1 MSFTR
6 QTEVCVTILAGA
18 LAALGADPAFFA
30 VANATTEFRQVAL
43 SPDGRRVAYV
53 EGLRNAD
60 NSDSRNSLIYIATEG
75 AAPRRITV
83 GPSGAKCQEKDIT
96 WSPDSRQ
103 IAFLSD
109 CASSRQLQLYVADA
123 VTGKTHKLT
132 SVKGYLQTPKWSPEG
147 MQIAVLFT
155 ENATRM
161 AGPTEAGVK
170 DAGVVEEVIHEQR
183 LTLVDPR
190 SGATRCVSPADTYV
204 YEYDWSP
211 EGARIV
217 YTAAKGSGDNNWWIA
232 QLYTLATATGDV
244 KHLYK
249 PELQIAVPRWS
260 KDGKQIAFIGGLMSD
275 EGSTGGDIYAI
286 SAEGGTPR
294 DLTPNIQASP
304 SWIDWLPSGRILYAE
319 TVDGGSAIAVL
330 NPSKGESEVLWRGD
344 ESVRAGEDTLSASAD
359 GKSIATARSSFAL
372 PPEVWAGPIN
382 DWKQIT
388 HANASLKPVWGK
400 SERLHW
406 MSEGQ
411 RVQGWLMY
419 PANYQAGRKY
429 GLIVSV
435 HGGPAAARKPAWP
448 IWFDFTALSAEGF
461 FVLFPNPRGSYGAG
475 EAFTT
480 ANVKDFGFGDLRD
493 IMAGVNQAE
502 HDLPIDDNRLG
513 IGGWS
518 YGGYMTM
525 WAVTQTHRFHAA
537 VAGAGI
543 ANWQSYY
550 GENLIDQWMIPYFG
564 SSVYDDPAMYA
575 RSSPITYIRN
585 ADTPTLI
592 VVGDS
597 DEECPSPQS
606 YEFWHALKTKGV
618 KTRLVIYPGEG
629 HRFHKREDQK
639 DVLARTV
646 DWFRENLQ

>member
-1 MSFTR
+1 MR
-6 QTEVCVTILAGA
+6 ILIYFASA
-18 LAALGADPAFFA
+18 MAALGGEPAYLA
-30 VANATTEFRQVAL
+30 VVNATTQFRQVAI
-43 SPDGRRVAYV
+43 SPDGRHVAYV
-53 EGLRNAD
+53 EGVRNAD
-60 NSDSRNSLIYIATEG
+60 SSDSRNSLIYIAAED
-75 AAPRRITV
+75 AAPRRITA
-83 GPSGAKCQEKDIT
+83 GSSGAKCQEKDIT

-109 CASSRQLQLYVADA
+109 CASPKQLQLYVADA
-123 VTGKTHKLT
+123 GTGKLHKLT
-132 SVKGYLQTPKWSPEG
+132 SVKGYLQNPKWSPEG
-147 MQIAVLFT
+147 TQIAVLFT

-170 DAGVVEEVIHEQR
+170 DAGVVEEAIHEQR
-183 LTLVDPR
+183 LTLVEPH
-190 SGATRCVSPADTYV
+190 SGATRWLSPADTYV

-217 YTAAKGSGDNNWWIA
+217 YTGAKGSGDNNWWVA
-232 QLYTLATATGDV
+232 QLYAIATATGDV
-244 KHLYK
+244 KQIYK
-249 PELQIAVPRWS
+249 PEMQIAEPRWS

-286 SAEGGTPR
+286 PAEGGAVR
-294 DLTPNIQASP
+294 DLTPKIQASP
-304 SWIDWLPSGRILYAE
+304 SWIDWLPNGRMLYAE
-319 TVDGGSAIAVL
+319 TIDGGSAIALL
-330 NPSKGESEVLWRGD
+330 NVGNGESEVLWRGD
-344 ESVRAGEDTLSASAD
+344 ETVSVSASAD
-359 GKSIATARSSFAL
+359 GKSLAAARSSFTL

-382 DWKQIT
+382 EWKQIT
-388 HANASLKPVWGK
+388 HANASLQPVWGK
-400 SERLHW
+400 SEKLHW

-435 HGGPAAARKPAWP
+435 HGGPAAAKKPSWP
-448 IWFDFTALSAEGF
+448 GWFDLTALSAEGF

-475 EAFTT
+475 ETFTT
-480 ANVKDFGFGDLRD
+480 GNVKDFGFGDLRD

-502 HDLPIDDNRLG
+502 HDLPIDDSRLG

-525 WAVTQTHRFHAA
+525 WTVTQTHRFHAA

-585 ADTPTLI
+585 VDTPTLI
-592 VVGDS
+592 VVGDA

-606 YEFWHALKTKGV
+606 YEFWHALKTRGV

-629 HRFHKREDQK
+629 HHFRKRENQK

>member
-1 MSFTR
+1 MRSLI
-6 QTEVCVTILAGA
+6 ILAGTV
-18 LAALGADPAFFA
+18 AALGADPTYFS
-30 VANATTEFRQVAL
+30 VTTSTTTFRQVAI
-43 SPDGRRVAYV
+43 SPDGHRVAYV

-60 NSDSRNSLIYIATEG
+60 DSDSRNSLIYIVADGG
-75 AAPRRITV
+75 APKRISV
-83 GPSGAKCQEKDIT
+83 GPANARCQEKDVA
-96 WSPDSRQ
+96 WSPDGRR

-109 CASSRQLQLYVADA
+109 CASPKQLQLYVADA
-123 VTGKTHKLT
+123 ASGKTHKLT

-147 MQIAVLFT
+147 TEIAVLST
-155 ENATRM
+155 ENATRV
-161 AGPTEAGVK
+161 AGPTEAAAK

-183 LTLVDPR
+183 LALVDAH
-190 SGATRCVSPADTYV
+190 SGAIRSISPADTYV
-204 YEYDWSP
+204 YEFDWSP
-211 EGARIV
+211 EGSRIA
-217 YTAAKGSGDNNWWIA
+217 YTAAKGSGDNNWWVA
-232 QLYTLATATGDV
+232 QLYSIATATGEV

-249 PELQIAVPRWS
+249 PEQQIAVPRYS

-286 SAEGGTPR
+286 PSEGGTAR
-294 DLTPNIQASP
+294 DLTPGIQASP
-304 SWIDWLPSGRILYAE
+304 SWIDWLPNGRILYAE
-319 TVDGGSAIAVL
+319 TIDGGSAIALL
-330 NPSKGESEVLWRGD
+330 NPGNGESEVLWKGD
-344 ESVRAGEDTLSASAD
+344 ESLRAGEDTVSASAD
-359 GKSIATARSSFAL
+359 GKSIATARSSWSL
-372 PPEVWAGPIN
+372 PPEVWAGSIN
-382 DWKQIT
+382 EWKQIT
-388 HANASLKPVWGK
+388 HANASLKPAWGK
-400 SERLHW
+400 SEKLHW

-411 RVQGWLMY
+411 RVEGWLMY
-419 PANYQAGRKY
+419 PAQYDAARKC

-435 HGGPAAARKPAWP
+435 HGGPAAAKKPAWP
-448 IWFDFTALSAEGF
+448 GWFDFTALSAEGY

-480 ANVKDFGFGDLRD
+480 GNVKDFGYGDLRD
-493 IMAGVNQAE
+493 ILAGVNQAV
-502 HDLPIDDNRLG
+502 HDLPIDENRLG

-564 SSVYDDPAMYA
+564 SSVYDDPGMYA
-575 RSSPITYIRN
+575 RSSPITFIKN
-585 ADTPTLI
+585 VETPTLV

-629 HRFHKREDQK
+629 HHFEKIADQK
-639 DVLARTV
+639 DVLTRAI
-646 DWFRENLQ
+646 DWFRENLR

>member
-1 MSFTR
+1 M
-6 QTEVCVTILAGA
+6 V
-18 LAALGADPAFFA
+18 ALGADPAYFT
-30 VANATTEFRQVAL
+30 VTSATTEFRQVAI
-43 SPDGRRVAYV
+43 SPDGLHVAYV
-53 EGLRNAD
+53 EGVRNTD
-60 NSDSRNSLIYIATEG
+60 NSDSRNSLVYIAREG
-75 AAPRRITV
+75 AAPKRITV
-83 GPSGAKCQEKDIT
+83 GSSGAKCKEKDLT

-109 CASSRQLQLYVADA
+109 CASPKQLQLYVADA

-132 SVKGYLQTPKWSPEG
+132 SLKGYLQTPKWSPEG

-155 ENATRM
+155 ENAARM

-183 LTLVDPR
+183 LTLVDPH
-190 SGATRCVSPADTYV
+190 SGATRCISPADTYV

-232 QLYTLATATGDV
+232 QLYSIATATGDV

-249 PELQIAVPRWS
+249 PEMQIAVPRWS

-286 SAEGGTPR
+286 PADGPGDGNAAR
-294 DLTPNIQASP
+294 DLTPGIQASP
-304 SWIDWLPSGRILYAE
+304 SWIDWLPNGRILYAE
-319 TVDGGSAIAVL
+319 TVDGASAIALL
-330 NPSKGESEVLWRGD
+330 NPGKGESEVVWRGD

-359 GKSIATARSSFAL
+359 GKSVAAARSSFAL

-382 DWKQIT
+382 DWKQVT

-400 SERLHW
+400 SEKLHW

-429 GLIVSV
+429 GLIVAV
-435 HGGPAAARKPAWP
+435 HGGPAAARKPSWP
-448 IWFDFTALSAEGF
+448 VWFDLTALSADGF

-480 ANVKDFGFGDLRD
+480 GNVKDFGFGDLRD

-575 RSSPITYIRN
+575 RSSPITYIKN
-585 ADTPTLI
+585 VDTPTLI

-606 YEFWHALKTKGV
+606 YEFWHALKTRGV

>member
-1 MSFTR
+1 MR
-6 QTEVCVTILAGA
+6 ILLILTVAA
-18 LAALGADPAFFA
+18 LALGADSPYFT
-30 VANATTEFRQVAL
+30 VTSATTQFRQVAI
-43 SPDGRRVAYV
+43 SPDGHRVAYV
-53 EGLRNAD
+53 EGVRNAD

-75 AAPRRITV
+75 SAPRRITV
-83 GPSGAKCQEKDIT
+83 GSSGAKCQEKDIT

-103 IAFLSD
+103 IAFVSD
-109 CASSRQLQLYVADA
+109 CASPKQLQLYVADA
-123 VTGKTHKLT
+123 GSGKPRKLT
-132 SVKGYLQTPKWSPEG
+132 SLKGYLQVPKWSPEG
-147 MQIAVLFT
+147 TQIAVLFT
-155 ENATRM
+155 ENATRI
-161 AGPTEAGVK
+161 AGPTEAGAK

-183 LTLVDPR
+183 LALVNPH
-190 SGATRCVSPADTYV
+190 SGATRILSPADTYV

-232 QLYTLATATGDV
+232 QLYTIATATGDV
-244 KHLYK
+244 KHLFK
-249 PELQIAVPRWS
+249 PPMQIAVPRWS

-275 EGSTGGDIYAI
+275 EGSTGGDIFTIPADGG
-286 SAEGGTPR
+286 SAR

-304 SWIDWLPSGRILYAE
+304 SWLGWLPNGRMLYEE
-319 TVDGGSAIAVL
+319 TVDGGSAIALL
-330 NPSKGESEVLWRGD
+330 NPAKGDSEVLWKGD
-344 ESVRAGEDTLSASAD
+344 ESLRAGEDTVSVSAD
-359 GKSIATARSSFAL
+359 GKSLATARNSWTL
-372 PPEVWAGPIN
+372 PPEVWAGPVN

-388 HANASLKPVWGK
+388 HANASLAPVWGR
-400 SERLHW
+400 SEKLHW

-411 RVQGWLMY
+411 RVEGWLMY
-419 PANYQAGRKY
+419 PVHYQEGRKY

-435 HGGPAAARKPAWP
+435 HGGPAAAKKPSWP
-448 IWFDFTALSAEGF
+448 LWFDMTALSAEGF

-475 EAFTT
+475 EQFTQG
-480 ANVKDFGFGDLRD
+480 NVKDFGFGDLRD

-575 RSSPITYIRN
+575 RSSPITYIKN
-585 ADTPTLI
+585 VDTPTL
-592 VVGDS
+592 VLVGDS

-606 YEFWHALKTKGV
+606 YEFWHALKTRGV

-629 HRFHKREDQK
+629 HRFHKRENQN
-639 DVLARTV
+639 DVLTRTV
-646 DWFRENLQ
+646 DWFRENLP

>member
-1 MSFTR
+1 MKPLFSFS
-6 QTEVCVTILAGA
+6 VLISAI
-18 LAALGADPAFFA
+18 AALGADSPYLS
-30 VANATTEFRQVAL
+30 VTNATTQFRQVAI

-53 EGLRNAD
+53 EGVRNAD
-60 NSDSRNSLIYIATEG
+60 SSDSRNSLVYVAVATEG
-75 AAPRRITV
+75 GTPKRVTV
-83 GPSGAKCQEKDIT
+83 GSSSAKCEEKDVA

-109 CASSRQLQLYVADA
+109 CGSPRQLQLYVGDA
-123 VTGKTHKLT
+123 TTGKTRKLT
-132 SVKGYLQTPKWSPEG
+132 SIKGYLQNPRWSPEG
-147 MQIAVLFT
+147 AQIAVLFI
-155 ENATRM
+155 ENANRIPG
-161 AGPTEAGVK
+161 AVEAGAR
-170 DAGVVEEVIHEQR
+170 DAGVVEEEIHEQR
-183 LTLVDPR
+183 LALVDPR
-190 SGATRCVSPADTYV
+190 SGGLRCLSPADTYV

-211 EGARIV
+211 EGARLV
-217 YTAAKGSGDNNWWIA
+217 YTAAKGNGDNNWWIA
-232 QLYTLATATGDV
+232 QLYSIAAATGDV
-244 KHLYK
+244 KSLYK
-249 PELQIAVPRWS
+249 PATQIAVPRWS

-275 EGSTGGDIYAI
+275 FGSTGGDIYAVP
-286 SAEGGTPR
+286 AEGGAAR
-294 DLTPNIQASP
+294 DLTPGIQASP

-319 TVDGGSAIAVL
+319 TVDGSSAIATL
-330 NPSKGESEVLWRGD
+330 NPGKGGSETLWQGD
-344 ESVRAGEDTLSASAD
+344 ESLRAGEDTISASAD
-359 GKSIATARSSFAL
+359 GKILATARSSWAH
-372 PPEVWAGPIN
+372 PPEVWAGPVD
-382 DWKQIT
+382 DWRQVT

-400 SERLHW
+400 TEKLHW

-411 RVQGWLMY
+411 RVEGWLMY
-419 PANYQAGRKY
+419 PVDYQAGRKY

-435 HGGPAAARKPAWP
+435 HGGPAGAKKPAWP
-448 IWFDFTALSAEGF
+448 TWFDLSALSGEGF
-461 FVLFPNPRGSYGAG
+461 FVLFPNPRGSYGSG
-475 EAFTT
+475 DAFTA

-502 HDLPIDDNRLG
+502 HDYPIDDNKLG
-513 IGGWS
+513 VGGWS

-575 RSSPITYIRN
+575 RSSPITYIKN
-585 ADTPTLI
+585 VDTPTLV

-606 YEFWHALKTKGV
+606 YEFWHALKTRGV

-629 HRFHKREDQK
+629 HHFRKPEHQK
-639 DVLARTV
+639 DVVARMV
-646 DWFRENLQ
+646 DWFRENLR